1 MVDEKKCLI
10 QLECL
15 ISLSLSLYLSRKG
28 REGTEGQR
36 GREILAFISFK

>member
-15 ISLSLSLYLSRKG
+15 ISLSLSLSRKG